1 MQTSSH
7 GFNKLQKVSMSL
19 MAILV
24 FITFIGSN
32 LHAILWQSSDWLI
45 STVLPAVVV
54 DLTNE
59 ERDDNAKAPLVRN
72 SVLDQ
77 AAQMKAEHMAK
88 EGYFSHYSPDGV
100 SPWYWFN
107 EAGYVYAH
115 AGENL
120 AVHFTDSAEVVEAWM
135 KSPTHRQNIVN
146 GVYTEIGVGTAKGKY
161 EGYNTVF
168 VVQLFGTP
176 AVKPVIES
184 TVSVPEI
191 EPEPD
196 QVKSVADQIELA
208 SAAIN
213 DLQTQL
219 RQSMEPEP
227 EPAAVLALESSKE
240 PEEVAVIVDK
250 EAQVTEALSN
260 QIEEFVETP
269 EVIEINHESIK
280 DVVVIESPVIATSS
294 GLAVAQ
300 ISHPEPTHAG
310 QTLLSAATQPNSL
323 LQMVYATLSLIVIS
337 LLAASIVM
345 ETRRY
350 RFEQVAYSLLLL
362 FGMGGLLFVHQFLT
376 YGAVIA

>member
-1 MQTSSH
+1 
-7 GFNKLQKVSMSL
+7 MSL

>member
-146 GVYTEIGVGTAKGKY
+146 GVYTEIGVGTAKENMK
-161 EGYNTVF
+161 
-168 VVQLFGTP
+168 
-176 AVKPVIES
+176 VI
-184 TVSVPEI
+184 I
-191 EPEPD
+191 
-196 QVKSVADQIELA
+196 
-208 SAAIN
+208 
-213 DLQTQL
+213 
-219 RQSMEPEP
+219 
-227 EPAAVLALESSKE
+227 
-240 PEEVAVIVDK
+240 
-250 EAQVTEALSN
+250 
-260 QIEEFVETP
+260 
-269 EVIEINHESIK
+269 
-280 DVVVIESPVIATSS
+280 
-294 GLAVAQ
+294 
-300 ISHPEPTHAG
+300 
-310 QTLLSAATQPNSL
+310 
-323 LQMVYATLSLIVIS
+323 
-337 LLAASIVM
+337 
-345 ETRRY
+345 
-350 RFEQVAYSLLLL
+350 
-362 FGMGGLLFVHQFLT
+362 QFLL
-376 YGAVIA
+376 YSCLERRLLNQ